1 MSGLPEVSRPPV
13 SAARSVQLN
22 IGGLFMMFFKQ
33 MTTNAAQKGFS
44 LVELMVVVAIIG
56 VLASLAVP
64 KFQVFQAKAKQS
76 EAKNNLSHIYT
87 LEQTYFGD
95 WDTFQTSL
103 PTLGFTTQG
112 GNRGNVPRYGY
123 TVTAASAAA
132 FSAKAA
138 ATSTNVI
145 AASCGVID
153 TWTIDEQ
160 KNLINPP
167 ALNCAK

>member
-1 MSGLPEVSRPPV
+1 MS
-13 SAARSVQLN
+13 
-22 IGGLFMMFFKQ
+22 FFKQ
-33 MTTNAAQKGFS
+33 MTKNAVQKGFS

-95 WDTFQTSL
+95 WDTFTAL
-103 PTLGFTTQG
+103 ANLGFVTQG
-112 GNRGNVPRYGY
+112 GGRNNNTRYNY
-123 TVTAASAAA
+123 STLAASAAA
-132 FSAKAA
+132 FTAQAA

-145 AASCGVID
+145 AASCGLTD
-153 TWTIDEQ
+153 TWTITET
-160 KNLINPP
+160 KTLLNTV
-167 ALNCAK
+167 NCAR

>member
-1 MSGLPEVSRPPV
+1 MS
-13 SAARSVQLN
+13 
-22 IGGLFMMFFKQ
+22 FFKR
-33 MTTNAAQKGFS
+33 MTKNAAQKGFS

-95 WDTFQTSL
+95 WDTFTAL
-103 PTLGFTTQG
+103 ANLGFVTQG
-112 GNRGNVPRYGY
+112 GGRNNTNRY
-123 TVTAASAAA
+123 TYTTPASSAAA
-132 FSAKAA
+132 FTAQAA

-145 AASCGVID
+145 AASCGLTD
-153 TWTIDEQ
+153 TWTITET
-160 KNLINPP
+160 KTLLNTV
-167 ALNCAK
+167 NCAR